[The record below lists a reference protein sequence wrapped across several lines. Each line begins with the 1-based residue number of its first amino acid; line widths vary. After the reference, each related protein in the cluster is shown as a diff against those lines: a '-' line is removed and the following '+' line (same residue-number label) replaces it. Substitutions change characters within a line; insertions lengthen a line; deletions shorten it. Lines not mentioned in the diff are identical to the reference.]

1 MYISNQGM
9 LKERRT
15 RDNERVRKENHVR
28 AVKWN
33 GIQRSCK
40 IFGFVPVQRVGIYLE
55 TKEEDKKR
63 NLQQKG
69 LRILKCSITG
79 STFLF
84 FRRHSTAPCTCTVC
98 CITGTTFLFFEGT
111 VQPRAHAQCVL

>member
-55 TKEEDKKR
+55 RKEEDKKR

-69 LRILKCSITG
+69 LRILKG
-79 STFLF
+79 YGPTFHAGASARQFSEF
-84 FRRHSTAPCTCTVC
+84 FKQSYYSARHSMDADMIFSISVSKYQ
-98 CITGTTFLFFEGT
+98 F
-111 VQPRAHAQCVL
+111 